1 MPPKPLL
8 KRKRSSADSSLSQ
21 EAKRILRPRAA
32 PQTFTPIQTAPVVKA
47 RVKRTIANRSAP
59 LVKSK
64 AYSPGSNL
72 LLQKDKII
80 EQLRLDLADA
90 KSKLSKTQK
99 RLVEAEKKIS
109 MGKMNTVSAVFERY
123 DGDMIARRTA
133 NPWEATLQNSA
144 LTALRYPRG
153 NDEHCK
159 IWLVDSGWLAV
170 GTVSATP
177 IRGTSRREEA
187 LAMLEE

>member
-1 MPPKPLL
+1 MDEPHHKATMPPKPLL

-47 RVKRTIANRSAP
+47 RVKKTIANRSAP

-90 KSKLSKTQK
+90 KSKLSKTQR

-109 MGKMNTVSAVFERY
+109 MGKMNTVS
-123 DGDMIARRTA
+123 
-133 NPWEATLQNSA
+133 
-144 LTALRYPRG
+144 
-153 NDEHCK
+153 
-159 IWLVDSGWLAV
+159 
-170 GTVSATP
+170 TVSVK
-177 IRGTSRREEA
+177 R
-187 LAMLEE
+187 